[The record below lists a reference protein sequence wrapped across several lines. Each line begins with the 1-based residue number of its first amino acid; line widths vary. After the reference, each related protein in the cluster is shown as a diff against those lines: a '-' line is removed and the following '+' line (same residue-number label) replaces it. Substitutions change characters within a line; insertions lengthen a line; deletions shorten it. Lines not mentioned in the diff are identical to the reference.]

1 MERKPELEAE
11 GLADAGRR
19 LGVCTECGGEPP
31 MGVKLVTTSTV
42 VRHRS
47 GGRKRKKKRRFGDTT
62 IAHLRDFGLEVNSRN
77 MISRK

>member
-47 GGRKRKKKRRFGDTT
+47 GGRKRKKKR
-62 IAHLRDFGLEVNSRN
+62 
-77 MISRK
+77 